1 MIMETLLHIDEA
13 LSSTQ
18 QRELLASIGNNETGV
33 HATHHSTKEHLM
45 FVAYDTQRMAPHDI
59 ASIAEQF
66 GYHAQL
72 IDL

>member
-13 LSSTQ
+13 LTTEQ
-18 QRELLASIGNNETGV
+18 QRALLTSIGNSETGV
-33 HATHHSTKEHLM
+33 HAAHHSTKEHLM

-59 ASIAEQF
+59 AAIAEQS

>member
-13 LSSTQ
+13 LSSEQ
-18 QRELLASIGNNETGV
+18 QHALLASIGNSETGV
-33 HATHHSTKEHLM
+33 HAAHHSTKEHLM

-59 ASIAEQF
+59 AAIAAQA